1 MASILLDSVSFVVGD
16 SVILDRVS
24 LSLGDG
30 ELLGVVGPS
39 GSGKTSILRVIAGLD
54 PVASG
59 SIMIGGVD
67 MTTTPTHARD
77 IAMAFQDAVVYPH
90 MTVGK
95 NVSYPLD
102 VRDVD
107 KSEIDR
113 RVKAMGRALEIEKIL
128 DRWPRELSAGH
139 QQLVQVARA
148 IIRIPAVLLLD
159 EPLARVDAGNR
170 TRLRGELRSLQTGF
184 GVTTVYVTNDVTEV
198 MAIADRLAVLKEG
211 TIQQVGEPRA
221 IYDRPANRFVADFVG
236 ESPMNFIPVRIE
248 SDARGAWLVADGV
261 RIRSWAPEVAAHR
274 PRTTILG
281 VRPEDIEVDA
291 TGDVGATVLR
301 STRYGS
307 QSEAE
312 LAIGSA
318 RIWMRRRGPPPAA
331 GDELRVRFTDWH
343 LFTVDGGEAIAHV
356 G

>member
-24 LSLGDG
+24 LYLGDG

-39 GSGKTSILRVIAGLD
+39 GSGKTSLLRAIAGLA

-67 MTTTPTHARD
+67 MTTTPTHERD

-90 MTVGK
+90 MTARK

-102 VRDVD
+102 VRNVD
-107 KSEIDR
+107 KSEVDL

-184 GVTTVYVTNDVTEV
+184 GVTTVYVTNDITEV
-198 MAIADRLAVLKEG
+198 MAIADRLAVLNDG
-211 TIQQVGEPRA
+211 TIQQIGEPRA
-221 IYDRPANRFVADFVG
+221 VYDRPANRFVADFVG
-236 ESPMNFIPVRIE
+236 ETPMNFIPVRIE
-248 SDARGAWLVADGV
+248 TDARGAWLVTDGL
-261 RIRSWAPEVAAHR
+261 RIRSWAPEVAAYR
-274 PRTTILG
+274 PRNAILG
-281 VRPEDIEVDA
+281 VRPEDIDIDPA
-291 TGDVGATVLR
+291 GDVGATVLR
-301 STRYGS
+301 STRYGAR
-307 QSEAE
+307 SETE
-312 LAIGSA
+312 LAIGPV
-318 RIWMRRRGPPPAA
+318 RMWMRRRGPPPP
-331 GDELRVRFTDWH
+331 GREMLRLRFVRWHVFTD
-343 LFTVDGGEAIAHV
+343 DDGEAIAHA